1 MSPITPYNIVRHE
14 LIGLEVKV
22 SASSNPYLKGISGI
36 VIDETKN
43 MLIVEG
49 RDGKIRRIP
58 KSCCKFKFKLP
69 TRIIVEVDG
78 KLLVGRPED
87 RLTR

>member
-1 MSPITPYNIVRHE
+1 VMPITPYNIVRHE

-36 VIDETKN
+36 VVDETKN

-49 RDGKIRRIP
+49 ADGRVRKIP
-58 KSCCKFKFKLP
+58 KSCCRFKFKISADL
-69 TRIIVEVDG
+69 IVEVDG
-78 KLLVGRPED
+78 KLLVGRPEE

>member
-36 VIDETKN
+36 VVDETKN
-43 MLIVEG
+43 MLILEG
-49 RDGKIRRIP
+49 VDGRLRRIP
-58 KSCCKFKFKLP
+58 KSCCKFRFKLP
-69 TRIIVEVDG
+69 TGIIVEVDG
-78 KLLVGRPED
+78 RLIVGRPED
-87 RLTR
+87 RVMR

>member
-1 MSPITPYNIVRHE
+1 MNLITPYNIVRHE

-22 SASSNPYLKGISGI
+22 SSSSNPYLKGVSGI
-36 VIDETKN
+36 VVDETRN
-43 MLIVEG
+43 MLFIEG
-49 RDGKIRRIP
+49 SDGRVRKIP

-69 TRIIVEVDG
+69 SGVIVEVDG
-78 KLLVGRPED
+78 RVIVGRPED